1 MMLLFA
7 AILATLCC
15 LTPLGSASGDI
26 YGFKDENGVWNF
38 TNIPTDPRY
47 RLYIK
52 SSVLKVKPYI
62 VKYDEVINMASRQF
76 NVDPHLVKAII
87 RAESSFDPH
96 AISESGAQ
104 GLMQLMPDT
113 ARDMKVNNPFDPR
126 QNIHGGTK
134 YISLL
139 LKRFNRNTS
148 LAVAAY
154 NAGATTVDNC
164 DGIPP
169 NPQTRRFVE
178 RVMAYYQEFR
188 ENMY

>member
-164 DGIPP
+164 HGIPP